1 MTVVG
6 DHDVTVK
13 TTEWQDAFWN
23 ILVAGIKHNENTL
36 VIVWKLADSCF
47 QLSSLLRPF
56 VFFFRGIGLPSE
68 EDWPEDSPISYSL
81 SWGTKGSCKKLL
93 LNLGPDEN
101 DLLSVS
107 TSHITQPY
115 AQREADFVRFKHTFR
130 VMLI

>member
-1 MTVVG
+1 M
-6 DHDVTVK
+6 K
-13 TTEWQDAFWN
+13 T
-23 ILVAGIKHNENTL
+23 GRH
-36 VIVWKLADSCF
+36 SCF

-56 VFFFRGIGLPSE
+56 GFFFRGIGLPSE

-107 TSHITQPY
+107 TSHITH
-115 AQREADFVRFKHTFR
+115 HTTIHSKR
-130 VMLI
+130 G

>member
-1 MTVVG
+1 M
-6 DHDVTVK
+6 
-13 TTEWQDAFWN
+13 
-23 ILVAGIKHNENTL
+23 
-36 VIVWKLADSCF
+36 
-47 QLSSLLRPF
+47 
-56 VFFFRGIGLPSE
+56 PSE

-107 TSHITQPY
+107 TSHITQLY
-115 AQREADFVRFKHTFR
+115 AQREADFVQFKSTFR